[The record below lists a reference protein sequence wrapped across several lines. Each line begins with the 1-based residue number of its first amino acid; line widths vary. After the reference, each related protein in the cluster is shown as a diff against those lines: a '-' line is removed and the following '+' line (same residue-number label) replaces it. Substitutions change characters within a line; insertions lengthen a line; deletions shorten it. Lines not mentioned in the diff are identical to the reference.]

1 MDPSFCLYW
10 PGVHSKRV
18 GVLRYNSLPTPLFYF
33 VTLLNTGTKGKV
45 TVIRGKHDFKSLVN
59 RERDGERQWLDGRHK
74 KAKQKQNS
82 FVFDFSFPPPQP
94 HCCFHSCC
102 CDCVCVSTVTNKEV
116 QIKST
121 IFRTTL
127 CLLV

>member
-45 TVIRGKHDFKSLVN
+45 TVIRGKHDFKSLIN
-59 RERDGERQWLDGRHK
+59 RERDGERQWLGIK
-74 KAKQKQNS
+74 KLNKSKTALFLIFLS
-82 FVFDFSFPPPQP
+82 P
-94 HCCFHSCC
+94 HLTLTA
-102 CDCVCVSTVTNKEV
+102 VSTPAAVTV
-116 QIKST
+116 SVSP
-121 IFRTTL
+121 L
-127 CLLV
+127 